1 MHAPARQ
8 QPGFIKDIAMSP
20 TPHVAAL
27 SHQPAPNPVAL
38 LPLGLFL
45 VLFIGAGLALGAA
58 GTEMA
63 FYQLS
68 PTVAI
73 LPAIALALVLREKDP
88 ATAARPGGL
97 TRRVNVFLSGAGEI
111 NIVTMCVIYLLA
123 GGFASVASAI
133 GGVESTVNLGL
144 SLVPQRL
151 VLPGLFVI
159 SAFVAT
165 AMGTSMGTIAA
176 VGPIAAGVAA
186 QTGMDAA
193 LLMGAV
199 VGGAMFGDN
208 LSMISDTT
216 IAATRTQGCDMR
228 DKFRMNFAI
237 ALPAALLAVG
247 VFWLAGDAGRAA
259 APGGYR
265 LVTVLPYI
273 AILAMAL
280 SGMNVF
286 AVLFAGIALAGGV
299 GMAVVDGYTPLKFA
313 QDIYKG
319 FTGMHEILVLSM
331 LMGGLG
337 ELIRYQGGVAWL
349 LAAVRRFTDRPGS
362 SSGAAAR
369 TGEAGISG
377 LVAVADLCTAN
388 NTVAIILTGGMAREI
403 AATSGVDPRRSASL
417 LDIFSCVVQG
427 LAPHAAQVLL
437 AGSIAGISP
446 VAVLSANYY
455 CLLLG
460 AAGVLAILVG
470 LPRAP
475 RTDVSGAERA

>member
-1 MHAPARQ
+1 MSRTSHVPAASH
-8 QPGFIKDIAMSP
+8 QP
-20 TPHVAAL
+20 PHQSL
-27 SHQPAPNPVAL
+27 SQPAPNALAL
-38 LPLGLFL
+38 LPLGVFL

-73 LPAIALALVLREKDP
+73 LPAIALSLVLREKDM

-97 TRRVNVFLSGAGEI
+97 TRRVNIFLAGAGEI

-144 SLVPQRL
+144 SLVPHRL
-151 VLPGLFVI
+151 VLPGLFAI

-237 ALPAALLAVG
+237 ALPAALLAVA
-247 VFWLAGDAGRAA
+247 VFWMAGDTGRAA
-259 APGGYR
+259 APGDYR
-265 LVTVLPYI
+265 LVTVLPYV

-286 AVLFAGIALAGGV
+286 AVLFAGIVMAGGV

-349 LAAVRRFTDRPGS
+349 LAAVRRFTDRSGRQG
-362 SSGAAAR
+362 GAAIR

-460 AAGVLAILVG
+460 AAGVLAILTG

-475 RTDVSGAERA
+475 RTARPEYT